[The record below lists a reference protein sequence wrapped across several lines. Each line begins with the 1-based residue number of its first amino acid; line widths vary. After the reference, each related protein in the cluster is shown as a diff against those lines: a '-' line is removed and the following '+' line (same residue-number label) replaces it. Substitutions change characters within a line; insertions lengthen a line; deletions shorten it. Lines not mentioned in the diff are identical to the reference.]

1 MINLKDKLK
10 EVVNSLRKEPM
21 ALSEGYKRLEKVN
34 KVASETSRKIQAE
47 KAQSGL
53 NQE

>member
-21 ALSEGYKRLEKVN
+21 ALSEGYKRLEKV
-34 KVASETSRKIQAE
+34 KQAASKTGRKIQAE
-47 KAQSGL
+47 RAQSGQ

>member
-10 EVVNSLRKEPM
+10 EVVKSFKKEPL
-21 ALSEGYKRLEKVN
+21 AISEGFKRLEQVK
-34 KVASETSRKIQAE
+34 KAAAETSRKIQAE
-47 KAQSGL
+47 KARSAP